1 MAGRFV
7 LLSKMLLEF
16 YIMFKPLLLS
26 AFSLAG
32 MLIFSNNAVMAQEAV
47 TRVDGIAAIVDEDV
61 ILMSEVQRAVTN
73 IKAQYA
79 KQPEQLPPEDVLR
92 KQVLERLI
100 LLRLQVERANSSG
113 VRVSDTEL
121 NQAIQSIATQNK
133 ISPDQLREQIARDGL
148 SYEEFQTNLKDEI
161 VVQRLRQSYVQSRVQ
176 VSDTEIDQL
185 LSVRQFGGPEVR
197 LANIL
202 VALPD
207 GATAEQLAKAQEKIT
222 RIKALLDKGELDF
235 SSAAIRYS
243 DSQNALE
250 GGDIGWRG
258 YDAIPPNFVNLIREM
273 KPGDVSNPVRG
284 PSGYQLIKVSEVR
297 EQQKQVATQ
306 YKALGMMIAVKAGE
320 NSDAARQKIED
331 LRAKVV
337 AGEDFGKLAK
347 ANSSEEMN
355 ASQGGDMGWFE
366 LSQWG
371 ASVGTQLEALK
382 DGELSPAF
390 QSEVGWHFVKRIST
404 RNQDMTDENRRNQAR
419 QMIAKRKSEEEYERF
434 MRQLRNDAY
443 VESRLDSI

>member
-1 MAGRFV
+1 
-7 LLSKMLLEF
+7 MLLEF

-32 MLIFSNNAVMAQEAV
+32 MLALSSNAVTAQQAV

-79 KQPEQLPPEDVLR
+79 KQPEQLPPEDILR

-121 NQAIQSIATQNK
+121 NQAIQSIANQNK

-306 YKALGMMIAVKAGE
+306 YKALGMMVALKAGE
-320 NSDAARQKIED
+320 NSEAARQKIED

-371 ASVGTQLEALK
+371 ASVGSQLEALK
-382 DGELSPAF
+382 DGELSPVF
-390 QSEVGWHFVKRIST
+390 QSEVGWHFVKRIGT

-443 VESRLDSI
+443 VESRLDGI

>member
-1 MAGRFV
+1 MAGPFV
-7 LLSKMLLEF
+7 LPTKMLLEF

-26 AFSLAG
+26 AFSIAG
-32 MLIFSNNAVMAQEAV
+32 MLALSTNAVSAQEAV

-73 IKAQYA
+73 IKAQYS

-121 NQAIQSIATQNK
+121 NQAIQSIANQNK

-207 GATAEQLAKAQEKIT
+207 GATPEQLAKAQEKIT
-222 RIKALLDKGELDF
+222 RIKALIDKGELDF

-273 KPGDVSNPVRG
+273 KAGDVSNPVRG

-306 YKALGMMIAVKAGE
+306 YKALGMMVAVKAGE

-382 DGELSPAF
+382 DGELSPVF
-390 QSEVGWHFVKRIST
+390 QSEVGWHFVKRIGT

-443 VESRLDSI
+443 VESRLDGI

>member
-1 MAGRFV
+1 
-7 LLSKMLLEF
+7 ML
-16 YIMFKPLLLS
+16 KPLFLS
-26 AFSLAG
+26 LFCLTGTLA
-32 MLIFSNNAVMAQEAV
+32 LTANPALAQEAV
-47 TRVDGIAAIVDEDV
+47 TRVDGIAAVVDEDV
-61 ILMSEVQRAVTN
+61 ILMSEVERAVSN
-73 IKAQYA
+73 IKTQYA

-121 NQAIQSIATQNK
+121 NQAIQSIANQNK
-133 ISPDQLREQIARDGL
+133 ISPDQLREQITRDGL
-148 SYEEFQTNLKDEI
+148 SYEEFRSNLKDEI
-161 VVQRLRQSYVQSRVQ
+161 TVQRLRQSYVQSRVQ

-185 LSVRQFGGPEVR
+185 LSVRQFGGPEVH

-235 SSAAIRYS
+235 KSAAIRYS

-250 GGDIGWRG
+250 GGEIGWRG

-273 KPGDVSNPVRG
+273 KPGDVTSPVRG
-284 PSGYQLIKVSEVR
+284 PSGYQLIKVIEVR
-297 EQQKQVATQ
+297 DQQKQVATQ
-306 YKALGMMIAVKAGE
+306 FKALGMMIAVKPGE
-320 NSDAARQKIED
+320 NSEAARQKAED
-331 LRAKVV
+331 LRAKVA

-347 ANSSEEMN
+347 ANSAEEMN

-366 LSQWG
+366 VNQWG
-371 ASVGTQLEALK
+371 QSIATQLEALK
-382 DGELSPAF
+382 DGELSPVF
-390 QSEVGWHFVKRIST
+390 QSEVGWHFVKRIGT

-419 QMIAKRKSEEEYERF
+419 QLIAKRKSEEEYERF
-434 MRQLRNDAY
+434 MRQMRNDAF

>member
-1 MAGRFV
+1 
-7 LLSKMLLEF
+7 
-16 YIMFKPLLLS
+16 MFKPLFLS
-26 AFSLAG
+26 ALSFIGLLAFSANPVAAQQAG
-32 MLIFSNNAVMAQEAV
+32 V
-47 TRVDGIAAIVDEDV
+47 TRVDGIAAVVDEDV
-61 ILMSEVQRAVTN
+61 ILMSEVQRAVDN

-79 KQPEQLPPEDVLR
+79 KQPEQLPPDDVLR

-113 VRVSDTEL
+113 IRVSDTEL
-121 NQAIQSIATQNK
+121 NQAIQSIANQNK
-133 ISPDQLREQIARDGL
+133 ITPDQLREQIARDGL
-148 SYEEFQTNLKDEI
+148 SYDDFRNNLKDEI

-176 VSDTEIDQL
+176 VSDTEVDQL
-185 LSVRQFGGPEVR
+185 LSVRQFGGPEVH

-207 GATAEQLAKAQEKIT
+207 GATPEQLAKAQEKIA
-222 RIKALLDKGELDF
+222 RIKGLLDKGELDF
-235 SSAAIRYS
+235 KSAAIRYS

-273 KPGDVSNPVRG
+273 KPGQVSNPVRG
-284 PSGYQLIKVSEVR
+284 PSGYQIIQLIETR

-306 YKALGMMIAVKAGE
+306 FKALGIMIAVKPGE
-320 NSDAARQKIED
+320 NSEAARQKAED
-331 LRAKVV
+331 LRAKIV
-337 AGEDFGKLAK
+337 AGEDFGKIAK

-355 ASQGGDMGWFE
+355 ASKGGDMGWFE
-366 LSQWG
+366 AAQWG
-371 ASVGTQLEALK
+371 QSIAAQLQALK
-382 DGELSPAF
+382 DGELSPVF
-390 QSEVGWHFVKRIST
+390 ESEAGWHIIKRVAT
-404 RNQDMTDENRRNQAR
+404 RTQDTTDENRRNQAR

-434 MRQLRNDAY
+434 MRQMRNDAF